1 MSILDKVVAVLT
13 PPESDEDRTNA
24 RARAETYAQRA
35 PWLAMVLDHH
45 RQIDDAF
52 SAVKIATDADTR
64 RARLRELGALLTG
77 HSIAEEGVIYPALSD
92 NGDTGHATMA
102 YTEQAAAKMQMGLLE
117 RMDPMSE
124 DFEDKFGHLEGAVK
138 HHVYEEEGEWF
149 TDLVD
154 SAPDADHAVIAK
166 RYSEE
171 FNRYMSGGDGAAMF
185 GVASNGTGVPPKTES
200 AQDWIDSSSTP
211 QT

>member
-1 MSILDKVVAVLT
+1 MSILDKAIAALT
-13 PPESDEDRTNA
+13 PPESDEDRASA
-24 RARAETYAQRA
+24 RSRAEEYAQRA

-45 RQIDDAF
+45 RQIDGAF
-52 SAVKIATDADTR
+52 AAVRTATSATDR
-64 RARLRELGALLTG
+64 RDRLKELGALLTG

-102 YTEQAAAKMQMGLLE
+102 YTEQAAAKMQIGLLE

-124 DFEDKFGHLEGAVK
+124 DFEDKLGHLEGAVK

-149 TDLVD
+149 IDLVD
-154 SAPDADHAVIAK
+154 SAPDADHAMIVK

-171 FNRYMSGGDGAAMF
+171 FTRYMSGRTGADTARAATN
-185 GVASNGTGVPPKTES
+185 VTADLQN
-200 AQDWIDSSSTP
+200 QSSSM
-211 QT
+211 QF

>member
-1 MSILDKVVAVLT
+1 MSILDKVIASLT
-13 PPESDEDRTNA
+13 PLESDEA
-24 RARAETYAQRA
+24 RAKARTRAEQYAQRA
-35 PWLAMVLDHH
+35 PWLAMVIDHH
-45 RQIDDAF
+45 RQIDMAF
-52 SAVKIATDADTR
+52 AAVKIANDADSR
-64 RARLRELGALLTG
+64 RTKLKELGTILTG

-124 DFEDKFGHLEGAVK
+124 DFKDKLGHLEGAVK

-154 SAPDADHAVIAK
+154 KAPDADHAMIAK

-171 FNRYMSGGDGAAMF
+171 FNRYMYGGEGGTLIGA
-185 GVASNGTGVPPKTES
+185 T
-200 AQDWIDSSSTP
+200 SSTGANDMSDRMDDMVTHSP
-211 QT
+211 RTQA